1 VTISLFEP
9 DGDSGEFDEAH
20 KVGEELVVSCRDTA
34 ELFELVEE
42 TLDDVALFVKL
53 GVIGTFDRPISLGRN
68 DDLAAGFDDPVAEVI
83 GVVALVGDRSL
94 CGETFNEVMGEGD
107 VVALSR
113 RADQAHGIAERVAG
127 GVDFGAQS
135 AAGATKALGV
145 RPPF

>member
-1 VTISLFEP
+1 MTILLFEP
-9 DGDSGEFDEAH
+9 DGDSCEFDEPH
-20 KVGEELVVSCRDTA
+20 EVGEELIVSCRDAA

-42 TLDDVALFVKL
+42 ALDDVALFVKL
-53 GVIGTFDRPISLGRN
+53 GVIATFDRSISLGRN
-68 DDLAAGFDDPVAEVI
+68 DDLAAGFGDPVAEVI
-83 GVVALVGDRSL
+83 GVVALVGDRRLS
-94 CGETFNEVMGEGD
+94 GETLEEVMGEGD